1 MIAYRI
7 TPGVNFWIISDDGFE
22 QLYFREVCPF
32 SKLKELAWTA
42 WHLYAWQT
50 PISVTQSHI
59 LTRSKQVEMRLLIYC
74 ALYRRCLCAERAI
87 WLKSEVAE
95 KLAMELVKTW
105 RTKEYWEV
113 LHKAREAVE
122 LWTSP
127 R

>member
-1 MIAYRI
+1 MIMYRI
-7 TPGVNFWIISDDGFE
+7 TLGVNFWLATDDGFE

-32 SKLKELAWTA
+32 SKLKELAVTA

-74 ALYRRCLCAERAI
+74 ALYRRSLKAERAI

-95 KLAMELVKTW
+95 KLARELVKTW
-105 RTKEYWEV
+105 RTKEYWDA
-113 LHKAREAVE
+113 LQRAREVVE

>member
-7 TPGVNFWIISDDGFE
+7 TPGVNFWITTDDGFE

-42 WHLYAWQT
+42 WHLYAWRT
-50 PISVTQSHI
+50 PISVTPAHI

-74 ALYRRCLCAERAI
+74 ALYRRCLCAEKAI
-87 WLKSEVAE
+87 WLKSDVAE
-95 KLAMELVKTW
+95 RLARELVRTW

-113 LHKAREAVE
+113 LQRAREAVE